1 MKKRMYALQNI
12 KSHIDLVTDNHLYI
26 EQSVYQNLNE
36 IAAKI
41 HQQYRFME

>member
-1 MKKRMYALQNI
+1 MKKRMYALQSI
-12 KSHIDLVTDNHLYI
+12 KDHIDLINDNNLYI

-41 HQQYRFME
+41 H